1 MQTNRRNFLR
11 LSGLGMAAAALPGIS
26 QAAPKQAKK
35 DKAKKDKAM
44 PVRLGLA
51 SYTLRKL
58 NLDDALAVCQRL
70 DIKHISLKDFHL
82 KLTASDAEIADVVKK
97 CKDAGVELG
106 SGGVIYMKSEAEVDA
121 AFEYA
126 RKAGMNMIIG
136 VPQHEMLPYVEKKVK
151 EYNIRLAIHNHGP
164 GDLVYP
170 SCESAYVLIK
180 NMDARMGLCL
190 DIGHTQRIQRDP
202 SADLND
208 YFERI
213 FEIHMKDVTSSDSNG
228 KAIEVGRGVIDIPAF
243 LKTVID
249 RKFTGLVSFEY
260 EKEDKDPVPGL
271 AESMGYVK
279 GVLKVIN

>member
-1 MQTNRRNFLR
+1 MQSNRRNFLK
-11 LSGLGMAAAALPGIS
+11 LSGLGMAAVSLPGIAQS
-26 QAAPKQAKK
+26 KNIPAKK
-35 DKAKKDKAM
+35 AEHLPM
-44 PVRLGLA
+44 RLGLA
-51 SYTLRKL
+51 SYTLRKM
-58 NLDDALAVCQRL
+58 NLDNALAVCQKL

-82 KLTASDAEIADVVKK
+82 KLNSTDAEIAVAVQK

-136 VPQHEMLPYVEKKVK
+136 VPQHELLPYAEKKVK

-180 NMDARMGLCL
+180 DMDKRMGLCL
-190 DIGHTQRIQRDP
+190 DIGHTQRIQRSP
-202 SADLND
+202 SSDLKD

-213 FEIHMKDVTSSDSNG
+213 FEIHMKDVTSSDKEG
-228 KAIEVGRGVIDIPAF
+228 KAIEIGRGVIDIPEF
-243 LKTVID
+243 LKTVVKM
-249 RKFTGLVSFEY
+249 KFPGIISFEY
-260 EKEDKDPVPGL
+260 EKDDADPVPGL
-271 AESMGYVK
+271 AESLGYVK
-279 GVLKVIN
+279 GILAVIS

>member
-1 MQTNRRNFLR
+1 MQANRRNFLK
-11 LSGLGMAAAALPGIS
+11 LSGLGMAAVALPGIS
-26 QAAPKQAKK
+26 QSAPG
-35 DKAKKDKAM
+35 KAKKSKTL
-44 PVRLGLA
+44 PIRLGLA

-70 DIKHISLKDFHL
+70 DLKHISLKDFHL
-82 KLTASDAEIADVVKK
+82 KLTASDVEIAEVVKK

-106 SGGVIYMKSEAEVDA
+106 SGGVIYMKSEADVDA

-126 RKAGMNMIIG
+126 RKARMNMIIG
-136 VPQHEMLPYVEKKVK
+136 VPNHEFLPYAEKKVK

-180 NMDARMGLCL
+180 NMDPRMGLCL

-202 SADLND
+202 STDLKD
-208 YFERI
+208 YFDRI
-213 FEIHMKDVTSSDSNG
+213 FEIHMKDVTSPDSNG
-228 KAIEVGRGVIDIPAF
+228 KAIEVGRGVMDIPGF
-243 LKTVID
+243 LKTVIQK
-249 RKFTGLVSFEY
+249 KFSGIISFEY

-279 GVLKVIN
+279 GILAVIN

>member
-1 MQTNRRNFLR
+1 MESNRRNFLK
-11 LSGLGMAAAALPGIS
+11 LSGLGMAVVALPGIAHS
-26 QAAPKQAKK
+26 KSAPAEPPKSL
-35 DKAKKDKAM
+35 
-44 PVRLGLA
+44 PIRLGLA
-51 SYTLRKL
+51 SYTLRKM
-58 NLDDALAVCQRL
+58 NLDDALAVCQKL
-70 DIKHISLKDFHL
+70 DFKHISLKDFHL
-82 KLTASDAEIADVVKK
+82 KLDSTDIQIAEVVKK

-126 RKAGMNMIIG
+126 GKAGMNMIIG
-136 VPQHEMLPYVEKKVK
+136 VPQHNILPYAETKVK

-180 NMDARMGLCL
+180 NMDKRMGLCL

-202 SADLND
+202 SADLKD

-213 FEIHMKDVTSSDSNG
+213 FEIHMKDVTSSDKDG
-228 KAIEVGRGVIDIPAF
+228 KAIEIGRGVIDIPGF
-243 LKTVID
+243 LKKVVKM
-249 RKFTGLVSFEY
+249 KFSGILSFEY
-260 EKEDKDPVPGL
+260 EKDDKDPVPGL

-279 GVLKVIN
+279 GVLAVIN

>member
-1 MQTNRRNFLR
+1 MQANRRNFLK
-11 LSGLGMAAAALPGIS
+11 LSSLGMAAVALPGIS
-26 QAAPKQAKK
+26 QSAPSPAKK
-35 DKAKKDKAM
+35 ARSL
-44 PVRLGLA
+44 PIRLGLA
-51 SYTLRKL
+51 SYTLRKM
-58 NLDDALAVCQRL
+58 NLDDALTVCQRL

-82 KLTASDAEIADVVKK
+82 KLNSSDVEIAEVVKK

-136 VPQHEMLPYVEKKVK
+136 VPQHEMLPYAEKKVK
-151 EYNIRLAIHNHGP
+151 EYDIRLAVHNHGP

-180 NMDARMGLCL
+180 NMDPRMGLCL
-190 DIGHTQRIQRDP
+190 DIGHTQRIGRDP
-202 SADLND
+202 SADLKD
-208 YFERI
+208 YFDRI

-228 KAIEVGRGVIDIPAF
+228 KAIEVGRGVIDIPGF
-243 LKTVID
+243 LKTILKK
-249 RKFTGLVSFEY
+249 KFSGIVAFEY

-279 GVLKVIN
+279 GVLAIIN

>member
-1 MQTNRRNFLR
+1 MQANRRNFLK

-26 QAAPKQAKK
+26 QSAPSTAKK
-35 DKAKKDKAM
+35 AKSL
-44 PVRLGLA
+44 PIRLGLA
-51 SYTLRKL
+51 SYTLRKM
-58 NLDDALAVCQRL
+58 NLDDALAVCQRM

-82 KLTASDAEIADVVKK
+82 KLNSSDAEIAEVVKK
-97 CKDAGVELG
+97 CKDAGVDLG

-136 VPQHEMLPYVEKKVK
+136 VPQHEMLPYAEKKVK

-170 SCESAYVLIK
+170 SCESAYMLIK
-180 NMDARMGLCL
+180 NMDPRMGLCL
-190 DIGHTQRIQRDP
+190 DIGHTQRIGRDP
-202 SADLND
+202 SADLKD
-208 YFERI
+208 YFDRI

-228 KAIEVGRGVIDIPAF
+228 KAIEVGRGVIDIPGF
-243 LKTVID
+243 LKTIIQK
-249 RKFTGLVSFEY
+249 KFSGIISFEY
-260 EKEDKDPVPGL
+260 EKEDKDPLPGL

-279 GVLKVIN
+279 GVLAIIN

>member
-1 MQTNRRNFLR
+1 MNSNRRNFLK
-11 LSGLGMAAAALPGIS
+11 LSGLGIAAVAMPGIAQS
-26 QAAPKQAKK
+26 TSAPAKK
-35 DKAKKDKAM
+35 SKSL

-51 SYTLRKL
+51 SYTLRKM
-58 NLDDALAVCQRL
+58 NLDDALAVCQKL
-70 DIKHISLKDFHL
+70 NIKHISLKDFHL
-82 KLTASDAEIADVVKK
+82 KLDSTDAQIAAVVKK
-97 CKDAGVELG
+97 CKDAGVEIG
-106 SGGVIYMKSEAEVDA
+106 SGGVIYMKSEAEADA

-180 NMDARMGLCL
+180 NMDPRMGLCL

-202 SADLND
+202 SADLKD
-208 YFERI
+208 YFGRI
-213 FEIHMKDVTSSDSNG
+213 FEIHMKDVTSSDKDG
-228 KAIEVGRGVIDIPAF
+228 KAIEIGRGVIDIPGF
-243 LKTVID
+243 LKKVVKM
-249 RKFTGLVSFEY
+249 KFSGIISFEY
-260 EKEDKDPVPGL
+260 EKDDKDPVPGL

-279 GVLKVIN
+279 GVLAVIN

>member
-1 MQTNRRNFLR
+1 MQSNRRNFLK
-11 LSGLGMAAAALPGIS
+11 LSGLGMAAVALPGVS
-26 QAAPKQAKK
+26 QAANKQARK
-35 DKAKKDKAM
+35 DKAKKEKAW
-44 PVRLGLA
+44 PVTLGLA
-51 SYTLRKL
+51 SYTLRKM
-58 NLDDALAVCQRL
+58 NLSDALDVCKRL
-70 DIKHISLKDFHL
+70 GIKHISLKDFHL
-82 KLTASDAEIADVVKK
+82 KLNASDADIAEAVKK

-136 VPQHEMLPYVEKKVK
+136 VPQHAMLPYVEKKVK

-208 YFERI
+208 YFDRI
-213 FEIHMKDVTSSDSNG
+213 FEIHMKDVTSSDSKG
-228 KAIEVGRGVIDIPAF
+228 GAIEVGRGVIDIPGF
-243 LKTVID
+243 LRTVID
-249 RKFTGLVSFEY
+249 RKFAGLISFEY
-260 EKEDKDPVPGL
+260 EKDDKDPVPGL
-271 AESMGYVK
+271 AESLGYVK

>member
-11 LSGLGMAAAALPGIS
+11 LSGLGVAAVALPGMS
-26 QAAPKQAKK
+26 KAAPKQGKK
-35 DKAKKDKAM
+35 EKANKEDKL

-70 DIKHISLKDFHL
+70 DIKYISLKDFHL
-82 KLTASDAEIADVVKK
+82 KLTASDTEIAEVVKK

-136 VPQHEMLPYVEKKVK
+136 VPQHELLPYVEKKVK
-151 EYNIRLAIHNHGP
+151 EYNIRMAIHNHGP

-190 DIGHTQRIQRDP
+190 DIGHTQRIGRNP

-208 YFERI
+208 YFSRI
-213 FEIHMKDVTSSDSNG
+213 FEIHMKDVTNSDSNG
-228 KAIEVGRGVIDIPAF
+228 KPIEVGRGVIDIPGF
-243 LKTVID
+243 LKTVVD
-249 RKFTGLVSFEY
+249 KKFTGIVSFEY

-271 AESMGYVK
+271 AESLGYVK

>member
-1 MQTNRRNFLR
+1 MNANRRNFLK
-11 LSGLGMAAAALPGIS
+11 LSGLGMAAVAIPGITHS
-26 QAAPKQAKK
+26 ETVTTKK
-35 DKAKKDKAM
+35 SVSL

-51 SYTLRKL
+51 SYTLRKMS
-58 NLDDALAVCQRL
+58 LDNALTVCQKL

-82 KLTASDAEIADVVKK
+82 KLTSTDAEIAEAVQK

-106 SGGVIYMKSEAEVDA
+106 SGGVIYMKSQAEVDA

-136 VPQHEMLPYVEKKVK
+136 VPQHEMLPYAEKKVK

-164 GDLVYP
+164 GDKVYP

-180 NMDARMGLCL
+180 NMDPRMGLCL

-202 SADLND
+202 SADLKD
-208 YFERI
+208 YYERI
-213 FEIHMKDVTSSDSNG
+213 FEIHMKDVTSSDSDG
-228 KAIEVGRGVIDIPAF
+228 KAIEVGRGVIDIPGF
-243 LKTVID
+243 LKTILKM
-249 RKFTGLVSFEY
+249 KFSGIVSFEY
-260 EKEDKDPVPGL
+260 EKDDADPVPGL

-279 GVLKVIN
+279 GVLAVIN